1 MSGKLIRLHAVV
13 RRRHPAAASLPN
25 GMKLIARGGLRDL
38 VEDGV
43 GVMKHNRSQRS
54 ASAPGI
60 GVLLPLDG
68 LRHMIRI
75 RGETP

>member
-1 MSGKLIRLHAVV
+1 MG
-13 RRRHPAAASLPN
+13 
-25 GMKLIARGGLRDL
+25 LIARGGLRDL
-38 VEDGV
+38 VQEGV
-43 GVMKHNRSQRS
+43 GLMEHHRSQRS

-75 RGETP
+75 CGETQ